1 MDALKYRIY
10 LLLCIYLPGYCKSLE
25 NHSGKSHIF
34 WLWYDPSLFNHN
46 GWIPGG
52 EMNCMTWI
60 GFCFGF
66 IEIYH
71 YSDETPATITD
82 TAFIVNLENIGYKK
96 TTIDTSIYN
105 DINSIF
111 MEKKTEEI
119 LGTSCIYIYRDM
131 LIFRKVRG
139 EISGMAKIC
148 FDCMAHHIVGTE
160 ANTEYFGQNGD
171 YARLQK
177 FLYHWFFLQ
186 RIKILTI

>member
-10 LLLCIYLPGYCKSLE
+10 LLLCIYLPGCKSLE
-25 NHSGKSHIF
+25 NHSGKLF
-34 WLWYDPSLFNHN
+34 FDYDTIH
-46 GWIPGG
+46 
-52 EMNCMTWI
+52 
-60 GFCFGF
+60 
-66 IEIYH
+66 H
-71 YSDETPATITD
+71 YSIIMDESQVNELYDLKSASALDSLRYTIILDETPATITD

-131 LIFRKVRG
+131 LIFRKMG

-177 FLYHWFFLQ
+177 FLYH
-186 RIKILTI
+186 